1 MSPGMGTPILDRL
14 QSLADATRCRLLL
27 VLERHEL
34 SVTDLCGALQ
44 LPQSTV
50 SRHLK
55 TLSDEGWVVSRADG
69 ASRYYRMPGQDLD
82 PAARRLWQLVKE
94 QVAVSPGALR
104 DGDRLRGVLAQRRIQ
119 SDEFFASAAGQWDRM
134 REELFGSRTELLAP
148 LGLLDPTWI
157 VGDLGAGTGQLSQ
170 TLAPFVSRVIAVDGS
185 PAMLKAAK
193 ARVADLP
200 NVELRRGEL
209 EALPIQDGEL
219 DLAVLALV
227 LPYVAEPIAVF
238 AEASRVIRPGGRLIV
253 VDMQPH
259 DHAEYRQTMGHL
271 WQGFAAKQIV
281 PWMEEAGFESCRYAP
296 IPPDPKAKGP
306 GLFVAAAVRREM

>member
-1 MSPGMGTPILDRL
+1 LGTTILDRL

-27 VLERHEL
+27 VLERNEL
-34 SVTDLCGALQ
+34 SVSDLCAALQ

-82 PAARRLWQLVKE
+82 PPAKRLWQLVKE
-94 QVAVSPGALR
+94 QVAAAPASLR
-104 DGDRLRGVLAQRRIQ
+104 DLDRLRRVLAQRRIQ
-119 SDEFFASAAGQWDRM
+119 SDEFFAGAAGQWDRM
-134 REELFGSRTELLAP
+134 REELFGSRTELVAP

-193 ARVADLP
+193 SRLAELP

-209 EALPIQDGEL
+209 EALPISDGEL

-238 AEASRVIRPGGRLIV
+238 VEAARVIRPGGRLIV

-281 PWMEEAGFESCRYAP
+281 PWMEEAGLESCRYAP
-296 IPPDPKAKGP
+296 IPRDPKTKGP
-306 GLFVAAAVRREM
+306 GLLEALEGKRKRREW

>member
-1 MSPGMGTPILDRL
+1 MGTSILDRL

-27 VLERHEL
+27 VLERNEL
-34 SVTDLCGALQ
+34 SVTDLCAALQ

-82 PAARRLWQLVKE
+82 PAARRLWQVVKE
-94 QVAVSPGALR
+94 QVAASPAALR
-104 DGDRLRGVLAQRRIQ
+104 DMDRLRRVLAERRIK
-119 SDEFFASAAGQWDRM
+119 SDEFFASAAGQWDRL
-134 REELFGSRTELLAP
+134 REELFGGRTELLAP
-148 LGLLDPTWI
+148 LALLDPKWV

-185 PAMLKAAK
+185 SAMLKAAK
-193 ARVADLP
+193 ARLSDLP

-209 EALPIQDGEL
+209 EGLPIADGEL

-238 AEASRVIRPGGRLIV
+238 ADAARVVRKGGRLIV
-253 VDMQPH
+253 VDMQSH
-259 DHAEYRQTMGHL
+259 DRAEYRQTLGHL
-271 WQGFAAKQIV
+271 WQGFAAEQII
-281 PWMEEAGFESCRYAP
+281 PWMEEAGFEACRYAP

-306 GLFVAAAVRREM
+306 GLFVAAAVRREN

>member
-1 MSPGMGTPILDRL
+1 M
-14 QSLADATRCRLLL
+14 L
-27 VLERHEL
+27 VLERNEL

-82 PAARRLWQLVKE
+82 PAARRLWQVVKE
-94 QVAVSPGALR
+94 QVAASPAALR
-104 DGDRLRGVLAQRRIQ
+104 DMDRLRRVLAERRIK
-119 SDEFFASAAGQWDRM
+119 SDEFFASAAGQWDRL
-134 REELFGSRTELLAP
+134 REELFGGRTELLAP
-148 LGLLDPTWI
+148 LALLDPKWV

-185 PAMLKAAK
+185 SAMLKAAK
-193 ARVADLP
+193 ARLSDLP

-209 EALPIQDGEL
+209 EGLPIADGEL

-238 AEASRVIRPGGRLIV
+238 ADAARVVRKGGRLIV
-253 VDMQPH
+253 VDMQSH
-259 DHAEYRQTMGHL
+259 DRAEYRQTLGHL
-271 WQGFAAKQIV
+271 WQGFAAEQII
-281 PWMEEAGFESCRYAP
+281 PWMEEAGFEACRYAP
-296 IPPDPKAKGP
+296 IPLDPKAKGP
-306 GLFVAAAVRREM
+306 GLFVAAAAKRER

>member
-1 MSPGMGTPILDRL
+1 
-14 QSLADATRCRLLL
+14 LL
-27 VLERHEL
+27 VLERNEL
-34 SVTDLCGALQ
+34 SVTDLCAALQ

-82 PAARRLWQLVKE
+82 PAARRLWQVVKE
-94 QVAVSPGALR
+94 QVAASSAALR
-104 DGDRLRGVLAQRRIQ
+104 DMDRLRRVLAERRTK
-119 SDEFFASAAGQWDRM
+119 SDEFFAGAAGQWDRM
-134 REELFGSRTELLAP
+134 REELFGGRTELLAP
-148 LGLLDPTWI
+148 LGLLDPTWV

-185 PAMLKAAK
+185 SAMLKAAK
-193 ARVADLP
+193 ARLADLP

-209 EALPIQDGEL
+209 EGLPIADGEL

-227 LPYVAEPIAVF
+227 LPYAAEPIAVF
-238 AEASRVIRPGGRLIV
+238 ADAARVVRKGGRLIV

-271 WQGFAAKQIV
+271 WQGFAAEQII
-281 PWMEEAGFESCRYAP
+281 PWMEEAGFEACRYAP

-306 GLFVAAAVRREM
+306 GLFVAAAVKREK

>member
-1 MSPGMGTPILDRL
+1 
-14 QSLADATRCRLLL
+14 
-27 VLERHEL
+27 
-34 SVTDLCGALQ
+34 

-82 PAARRLWQLVKE
+82 PAARRLWQVVKE
-94 QVAVSPGALR
+94 QVAASPAALR
-104 DGDRLRGVLAQRRIQ
+104 DMDRLRRVLAERRIK
-119 SDEFFASAAGQWDRM
+119 SDEFFASAAGQWDRL
-134 REELFGSRTELLAP
+134 REELFGGRTELLAP
-148 LGLLDPTWI
+148 LALLDPKWV

-185 PAMLKAAK
+185 SAMLKAAK
-193 ARVADLP
+193 ARLSDLP

-209 EALPIQDGEL
+209 EGLPIADGEL

-238 AEASRVIRPGGRLIV
+238 ADAARVVRKGGRLIV
-253 VDMQPH
+253 VDMQSH
-259 DHAEYRQTMGHL
+259 DRAEYRQTLGHL
-271 WQGFAAKQIV
+271 WQGFAAEQII
-281 PWMEEAGFESCRYAP
+281 PWMEEAGFEACRYAP
-296 IPPDPKAKGP
+296 IPLDPKAKGP
-306 GLFVAAAVRREM
+306 GLFVAAAAKRER

>member
-1 MSPGMGTPILDRL
+1 M
-14 QSLADATRCRLLL
+14 
-27 VLERHEL
+27 
-34 SVTDLCGALQ
+34 SVTDLCAALQ

-82 PAARRLWQLVKE
+82 PAARRLWQVVKE
-94 QVAVSPGALR
+94 QVAASSAALR
-104 DGDRLRGVLAQRRIQ
+104 DMDRLRRVLAERRTK
-119 SDEFFASAAGQWDRM
+119 SDEFFAGAAGQWDRM
-134 REELFGSRTELLAP
+134 REELFGGRTELLAP
-148 LGLLDPTWI
+148 LGLLDPTWV

-193 ARVADLP
+193 ARVSDLP

-209 EALPIQDGEL
+209 EALPIADGEL

-238 AEASRVIRPGGRLIV
+238 ADAARVVRKGGRLIV

-271 WQGFAAKQIV
+271 WQGFAAKEIIA
-281 PWMEEAGFESCRYAP
+281 WMEDAGFESCRYAP
-296 IPPDPKAKGP
+296 IPSDPKAKGP
-306 GLFVAAAVRREM
+306 GLFVGGGVRRET

>member
-1 MSPGMGTPILDRL
+1 
-14 QSLADATRCRLLL
+14 LL
-27 VLERHEL
+27 VLERNEL

-82 PAARRLWQLVKE
+82 PAARRLWQVVKE
-94 QVAVSPGALR
+94 QVAASPAALR
-104 DGDRLRGVLAQRRIQ
+104 DMDRLRRVLAERRIK
-119 SDEFFASAAGQWDRM
+119 SDEFFASAAGQWDRL
-134 REELFGSRTELLAP
+134 REELFGGRTELLAP
-148 LGLLDPTWI
+148 LALLDPKWV

-185 PAMLKAAK
+185 SAMLKAAK
-193 ARVADLP
+193 ARLSDLP

-209 EALPIQDGEL
+209 EGLPIADGEL

-238 AEASRVIRPGGRLIV
+238 ADAARVVRKGGRLIV
-253 VDMQPH
+253 VDMQSH
-259 DHAEYRQTMGHL
+259 DRAEYRQTLGHL
-271 WQGFAAKQIV
+271 WQGFAAEQII
-281 PWMEEAGFESCRYAP
+281 PWMEEAGFEACRYAP
-296 IPPDPKAKGP
+296 IPLDPKAKGP
-306 GLFVAAAVRREM
+306 GLFVAAAAKRER